1 MLNETQGEEEQEG
14 EDMNS
19 PKEIRHIFRGKPE
32 AWCEFHSSKTNL
44 EEVMVNGDRE
54 ISEQEYHRVCVVLSI
69 HDS

>member
-1 MLNETQGEEEQEG
+1 MWRCGAPVVRY
-14 EDMNS
+14 M
-19 PKEIRHIFRGKPE
+19 IFRGKPE